1 MKKDSFKYYG
11 IFTQLFFFS
20 LKLHESRLKQ
30 CAFFV
35 LIEKENQSFTKL
47 SSILIFLCNNQ
58 RCKFNVSDNLLTMER
73 HEVNYMLRYS
83 PIFWDNYFLSKITN
97 SPVFTNF
104 AESQLFLLN
113 NTQKIFIIPSY
124 SQGDLPSCLFQHIQH
139 FCLKHRINCLHTD
152 SLM

>member
-1 MKKDSFKYYG
+1 MHF
-11 IFTQLFFFS
+11 
-20 LKLHESRLKQ
+20 
-30 CAFFV
+30 FFV

-47 SSILIFLCNNQ
+47 SSILIFLRNNQ

-73 HEVNYMLRYS
+73 HEGNYMLCYS
-83 PIFWDNYFLSKITN
+83 AIFWANYFFSKITN

-113 NTQKIFIIPSY
+113 SMQSVFVIPSS

-139 FCLKHRINCLHTD
+139 FCLKYRINCLHTD
-152 SLM
+152 TLM